1 MRKILFATVIIAGVL
16 VSAQSAQAQVKF
28 GVKVGLN
35 VSSLDYEGWD
45 DKDNDTG
52 FFVGPMLD
60 VTIPLI
66 GIGVDGAL
74 MYSQRG
80 GGDYKQSGLEIP
92 INLKYNIGLGSILG
106 VYIAVGPDFFFNFK
120 DVKVSG
126 VEKEDCQVGLNLGA
140 GVKLL
145 KHFQVGVNYQWGLNS
160 TFEYNG
166 DYKTNTWQVAL
177 AYFF

>member
-1 MRKILFATVIIAGVL
+1 MKKILFAIIILAGL
-16 VSAQSAQAQVKF
+16 LTSTQSAQAQIKW
-28 GVKVGLN
+28 GIKAGLN
-35 VSSLDYEGWD
+35 VSTLDYEDWSE
-45 DKDNDTG
+45 KDNDMG

-66 GIGVDGAL
+66 GLGVDGAL

-106 VYIAVGPDFFFNFK
+106 IYVAVGPDFFFNFK

-145 KHFQVGVNYQWGLNS
+145 KHLQVGVNYQWGL
-160 TFEYNG
+160 TAAFQDDY
-166 DYKTNTWQVAL
+166 DYKFNTWQVSL
-177 AYFF
+177 GYFF